1 MPFYRT
7 LVLIHT
13 DGLCGSGLHNPF
25 IIKRLASAVIGKG
38 FSIINGTHRRCR
50 ISVLWPEGGTMSKR
64 ELKVPRRSL
73 DDNGYELPATR
84 DQTISLVAVEVHC
97 V

>member
-1 MPFYRT
+1 MSHF
-7 LVLIHT
+7 
-13 DGLCGSGLHNPF
+13 GLS
-25 IIKRLASAVIGKG
+25 
-38 FSIINGTHRRCR
+38 
-50 ISVLWPEGGTMSKR
+50 WPEGGTMSKR